1 MGKRVYKRYSEAFR
15 IQVVREYEGGSSI
28 NRLHRRYGVNRGTLK
43 LWIQKYSKEGM
54 RHELMRRQTPEE
66 QDRLKELE
74 AENLRLK
81 MLVADLQLD
90 KTMLESTLAVIER
103 EYGIEVKKEMR
114 SSKRRTK
121 KGVSR

>member
-54 RHELMRRQTPEE
+54 RHELMRIQTPEE

-74 AENLRLK
+74 AENVRLK

-103 EYGIEVKKEMR
+103 EYGIEVKK
-114 SSKRRTK
+114 K
-121 KGVSR
+121 K